1 MHSLNMVLVLR
12 MLFHAEDI
20 LGRID
25 DTLHSIPSKILQSD
39 RETLV

>member
-25 DTLHSIPSKILQSD
+25 DTLHSIPSKTLQSD

>member
-1 MHSLNMVLVLR
+1 MVLVLQ
-12 MLFHAEDI
+12 MLFLAEDI

-25 DTLHSIPSKILQSD
+25 DTLHSVPSKTLQSD